1 MMLIFLFIS
10 IVGFI
15 MFLILAL
22 VPSER
27 EVDVKKRIERL
38 RARTALR
45 RREAVSFEMEGFTEK
60 VGFYISQKLQPV
72 LRKILPSRYFESI
85 EKRLIM
91 AGQYDAT
98 VGRFMAQKFG
108 GLIFIGILG
117 GGVAYVMFHMSTLNS
132 VIIGILAGIFG
143 FFIPD
148 ISLSGAIKKRH
159 ELIDKQLPDFLDQ
172 LVTSVKAGLA
182 PNAAFQFTTRRFKP
196 GPIREEFEI
205 ALQEIFLGSPRM
217 EALARIGERTGHKDI
232 KRMVAML
239 MYGEKLGVPISQTLS
254 SVAEDLRNKRWE
266 AAEEK
271 AQKAPVK
278 ITFPM
283 ILLILPTIFLIIIG
297 TIILNYLYNVRPSS

>member
-1 MMLIFLFIS
+1 MVLLFMFIS
-10 IVGFI
+10 VVGFI
-15 MFLILAL
+15 MFLVLAL
-22 VPSER
+22 IPSER
-27 EVDVKKRIERL
+27 EVDVRKRIERM

-45 RREAVSFEMEGFTEK
+45 KREAVSFEMESFTER
-60 VGFYISQKLQPV
+60 VGFYLSQKFQPILKKV
-72 LRKILPSRYFESI
+72 LPSRYFESI

-91 AGQYDAT
+91 AGEYDT
-98 VGRFMAQKFG
+98 TIGRFMAQKLGGFIFLGLLG
-108 GLIFIGILG
+108 GLIVNII
-117 GGVAYVMFHMSTLNS
+117 FHMSVAKS
-132 VIIGILAGIFG
+132 VLLGVLIGVFG

-148 ISLSGAIKKRH
+148 ITLSGAIKRRH

-182 PNAAFQFTTRRFKP
+182 PNAAFQFTTKRFKE

-217 EALARIGERTGHKDI
+217 EALARIGERTGHKDL

-266 AAEEK
+266 TAEEK

-283 ILLILPTIFLIIIG
+283 ILLILPTIFLIIFG
-297 TIILNYLYNVRPSS
+297 TILLNYIYNVRPNS

>member
-1 MMLIFLFIS
+1 MLVFLFIS

-15 MFLILAL
+15 MFLVLAL
-22 VPSER
+22 IPSEK
-27 EVDVKKRIERL
+27 EVDVRKRIERM

-45 RREAVSFEMEGFTEK
+45 RREAVSFEMESFTER
-60 VGFYISQKLQPV
+60 VGFFISQKFQPI

-91 AGQYDAT
+91 AGEYDT
-98 VGRFMAQKFG
+98 SVGRFLAQKFG
-108 GLIFIGILG
+108 GLIFLGLLG
-117 GGVAYVMFHMSTLNS
+117 GLVVNIIFKQPIGKS
-132 VIIGILAGIFG
+132 VIFGIITGLFG
-143 FFIPD
+143 FFLPD
-148 ISLSGAIKKRH
+148 ITLSGAIKRRH

-182 PNAAFQFTTRRFKP
+182 PNAAFQFTTKRFKE
-196 GPIREEFEI
+196 GPIKEEFEI

-266 AAEEK
+266 IAEEK

-283 ILLILPTIFLIIIG
+283 ILLILPTIFLIIFG
-297 TIILNYLYNVRPSS
+297 TILLNYLYNIRPNQ

>member
-1 MMLIFLFIS
+1 MLLLLFIS
-10 IVGFI
+10 VVGFVLFI
-15 MFLILAL
+15 VLAL
-22 VPSER
+22 IPSER
-27 EVDVKKRIERL
+27 EVDVRKRIERM

-45 RREAVSFEMEGFTEK
+45 RRETVSFEMESFTER
-60 VGFYISQKLQPV
+60 VGFFLSQKFQPIFK
-72 LRKILPSRYFESI
+72 KIFPTKYFDSI

-91 AGQYDAT
+91 AGEYDT
-98 VGRFMAQKFG
+98 SVGRFLAQKFG
-108 GLIFIGILG
+108 GFVFIGLLGGLVVNVIFKQPFGKSVILG
-117 GGVAYVMFHMSTLNS
+117 
-132 VIIGILAGIFG
+132 VIIGLLG
-143 FFIPD
+143 FFLPD
-148 ISLSGAIKKRH
+148 FTLSSAIKRRH

-182 PNAAFQFTTRRFKP
+182 PNAAFQFTTKRFKE
-196 GPIREEFEI
+196 GPIKDEFDI

-217 EALARIGERTGHKDI
+217 EALVRIGERTGHKDL

-266 AAEEK
+266 NAEER

-283 ILLILPTIFLIIIG
+283 ILLILPTIFLVIFG
-297 TIILNYLYNVRPSS
+297 TILLNYLYNVRPNQ

>member
-1 MMLIFLFIS
+1 MILLLMFLS
-10 IVGFI
+10 VVGFI
-15 MFLILAL
+15 MFIVLAL
-22 VPSER
+22 IPSEK
-27 EVDVKKRIERL
+27 EVDVKKRIERM

-45 RREAVSFEMEGFTEK
+45 RREAVSFEMESFTER
-60 VGFYISQKLQPV
+60 VGFYLSQKFQPV
-72 LRKILPSRYFESI
+72 LKKILPSKYFEVV

-91 AGQYDAT
+91 AGEYDTSA
-98 VGRFMAQKFG
+98 GRFMAQKVG
-108 GLIFIGILG
+108 GFIFLGIIGALIFNMVLHMPVLKSGILG
-117 GGVAYVMFHMSTLNS
+117 VVVGVV
-132 VIIGILAGIFG
+132 G

-148 ISLSGAIKKRH
+148 ISLSGAISRRH

-182 PNAAFQFTTRRFKP
+182 PNAAFQFTTKRFKE
-196 GPIREEFEI
+196 GPIKEEFEI

-217 EALARIGERTGHKDI
+217 EALARIGERTGHKDL

-254 SVAEDLRNKRWE
+254 SVADDLRNKRWE
-266 AAEEK
+266 NAEEK

-283 ILLILPTIFLIIIG
+283 ILLILPTIFLIIFG
-297 TIILNYLYNVRPSS
+297 TILLNYIYNVRPNS

>member
-1 MMLIFLFIS
+1 MLGLLFIS

-15 MFLILAL
+15 MFLVLAL

-27 EVDVKKRIERL
+27 EVDVRKRIERM

-45 RREAVSFEMEGFTEK
+45 RREAVSFEMESFTERI
-60 VGFYISQKLQPV
+60 GFFISQKFQPILKKV
-72 LRKILPSRYFESI
+72 LPSRYFDSI

-91 AGQYDAT
+91 AGEYDT
-98 VGRFMAQKFG
+98 SVGRFLAQKFG
-108 GLIFIGILG
+108 GFIFLGLLGGLVVNIIFKQPMGKSIILG
-117 GGVAYVMFHMSTLNS
+117 LIT
-132 VIIGILAGIFG
+132 GIAG
-143 FFIPD
+143 FFLPD
-148 ISLSGAIKKRH
+148 LTLSGAIKRRH
-159 ELIDKQLPDFLDQ
+159 EIIDKQLPDFLDQ

-182 PNAAFQFTTRRFKP
+182 PNAAFQFTTKRFKE
-196 GPIREEFEI
+196 GPIKEEFEI

-266 AAEEK
+266 NAEEK

-283 ILLILPTIFLIIIG
+283 ILLILPTIFLIIFG
-297 TIILNYLYNVRPSS
+297 TILLNYLYNVRPSQ